1 MMKLKGNI
9 YIKNTKGTRV
19 IISDT
24 PQHETH
30 IPLRGKS
37 KIEKEKNKKRQYDIM
52 QRGRGRVAVGLWAR
66 LTTSWSAV
74 RFPPTSGINLEW
86 ATFHSPPFVWSVKNG
101 EGRGVCPTLYKL
113 FVYLSTYLSTYQS
126 VNPSSIH
133 HLIYPNIDSLINPSI
148 YPPTYLPTCL
158 FVYLRIYL
166 R

>member
-9 YIKNTKGTRV
+9 YTKNTKGTRV

-37 KIEKEKNKKRQYDIM
+37 KKEKKKKRQYDII
-52 QRGRGRVAVGLWAR
+52 QWGRGCWFVGATYNIVIR
-66 LTTSWSAV
+66 GSI
-74 RFPPTSGINLEW
+74 PPTSGINLEW

-126 VNPSSIH
+126 VNPLSIH
-133 HLIYPNIDSLINPSI
+133 HLSLILLSI
-148 YPPTYLPTCL
+148 LLFIHLSTYLL
-158 FVYLRIYL
+158 VYSSISVFI
-166 R
+166 